1 MRYNSLRNRR
11 FIPQETLQE
20 TRDLPYPN
28 HFKCS
33 EGHSGP
39 FRPIRI
45 EEGRWLQCRY
55 LDPERKP
62 GVGYCDYRFLIQ
74 ESNELLILLVSPEM
88 YAELEKRDEV
98 ADYLRNDSSRTSCR

>member
-1 MRYNSLRNRR
+1 MRYKAIRDRR

-28 HFKCS
+28 RFKCP
-33 EGHSGP
+33 EEHSGP

-55 LDPERKP
+55 LNPERKP
-62 GVGYCDYRFLIQ
+62 GDGYCDCRFLIQ
-74 ESNELLILLVSPEM
+74 ESNELLTLLVSPEM
-88 YAELEKRDEV
+88 YDELNKRFPEEIE
-98 ADYLRNDSSRTSCR
+98 AAGYLRN